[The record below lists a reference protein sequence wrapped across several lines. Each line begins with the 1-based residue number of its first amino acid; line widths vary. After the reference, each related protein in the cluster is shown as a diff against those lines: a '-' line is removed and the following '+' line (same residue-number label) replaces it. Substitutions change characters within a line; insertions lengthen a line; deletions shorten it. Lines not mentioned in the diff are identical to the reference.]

1 MKQNDWT
8 SDMRS
13 RLADNKA
20 PVPDDLWDKIE
31 CRLNNEGIGLPIK
44 ESGKHAQ
51 LNLAR
56 LTIWASAAAAAIAL
70 MVVIGYHANE
80 DTIEHLAD
88 NYKRATTNH
97 NGDIKTAGMQ
107 ANGIDQVLAQATMTG
122 HRGLSDTHPDM
133 YVQHGDNPDIAR
145 YASEEAC
152 DAASAEERTAAQD
165 ENTEVK
171 DEAERTNAEAVR
183 KAESEKRRDNRP
195 AIVKKTPMQAD
206 TQNSLYAYTE
216 SSRQSADGSGK
227 WSIGA
232 HTGGTFSNNYSTA
245 YPGMSVYKAALS
257 EDINCPNVYMVTGNA
272 ALLAGYKE
280 VKHHSQ
286 PITFGLSV
294 GYDLTDRLTA
304 TTGLVYTHAE
314 SDFVKSSG
322 KDNITETQQLHY
334 IGVPIGIKY
343 NIWSNSLVQAYTTA
357 GAEADFNIAAT
368 MTTADVKTDTDKDKV
383 QFSVNAAAGLQINI
397 MRQVGVFAEPG
408 IRYYFNNKSNVETI
422 FKDKPWAFSM
432 QIGVRANM

>member
-31 CRLNNEGIGLPIK
+31 SRLNNEGIGMPVK
-44 ESGKHAQ
+44 ETGKHAR
-51 LNLAR
+51 LSIVRLAV
-56 LTIWASAAAAAIAL
+56 WMSAAAATIAL
-70 MVVIGYHANE
+70 TVAIGYHANE
-80 DTIEHLAD
+80 DTIERLAY
-88 NYKRATTNH
+88 NNKKATGD
-97 NGDIKTAGMQ
+97 NGDINTVDKP
-107 ANGIDQVLAQATMTG
+107 ANGMDRTLAQATSTG
-122 HRGLSDTHPDM
+122 HPDFSDTHPDV
-133 YVQHGDNPDIAR
+133 YARHGDGQAFAN
-145 YASEEAC
+145 S
-152 DAASAEERTAAQD
+152 ASAEPCAAARDDNTAAQDKKTAAQD
-165 ENTEVK
+165 ESENTA
-171 DEAERTNAEAVR
+171 AETER
-183 KAESEKRRDNRP
+183 KAESEANVYNRP
-195 AIVKKTPMQAD
+195 AAVKKTTKP
-206 TQNSLYAYTE
+206 NSMYAYTE
-216 SSRQSADGSGK
+216 PYRKPADATGK

-232 HTGGTFSNNYSTA
+232 HTGGSFSNNYSTA
-245 YPGMSVYKAALS
+245 YPGLSVLKAALPN
-257 EDINCPNVYMVTGNA
+257 DINCSSAYMAAGNA
-272 ALLAGYKE
+272 ALLTGYKE

-304 TTGLVYTHAE
+304 TTGLVYTQAE

-322 KDNITETQQLHY
+322 NDNVTETQQLHY
-334 IGVPIGIKY
+334 IGVPVGIKY
-343 NIWSNSLVQAYTTA
+343 NIWSNSMVQAYTTA
-357 GAEADFNIAAT
+357 GAEADFNVAAT
-368 MTTADVKTDTDKDKV
+368 MTTADIKTDTDKDKV